1 MARIDKTDSAVG
13 VVRAAL
19 NFAIVPAEYDTLIGA
34 GLNAQGRIVK
44 GAGNTGILGVINP
57 SKART
62 KIGQITD
69 IFVLGDAVD
78 CVGLAAGT
86 TYWADGNTGLLAAG
100 GAGTGVQ
107 PTGTA
112 GSGATATASF
122 AAGAV
127 TTVAVN
133 AGGTGYENGATV
145 TFTGGAGTGAAGTV
159 QVSAAGVVTGVT
171 VTAGGTGYTSAPAV
185 AIVAGPARGAS
196 AGSVR
201 VGFTVEAD
209 RLVIRK

>member
-13 VVRAAL
+13 VVRAPL
-19 NFAIVPAEYDTLIGA
+19 NFAIVPGEYDTLIGV

-86 TYWADGNTGLLAAG
+86 VYYADGVTGALAAG
-100 GAGTGVQ
+100 A
-107 PTGTA
+107 
-112 GSGATATASF
+112 
-122 AAGAV
+122 
-127 TTVAVN
+127 
-133 AGGTGYENGATV
+133 
-145 TFTGGAGTGAAGTV
+145 AGTGAAPG
-159 QVSAAGVVTGVT
+159 SGAGS
-171 VTAGGTGYTSAPAV
+171 TAGSTR
-185 AIVAGPARGAS
+185 I
-196 AGSVR
+196 
-201 VGFTVEAD
+201 GFTVEAD

>member
-19 NFAIVPAEYDTLIGA
+19 NFAVAEAEYDTLIGV

-62 KIGQITD
+62 KVGQITD

-78 CVGLAAGT
+78 CVGLSAGT
-86 TYWADGNTGLLAAG
+86 VYWADGVTGALAA
-100 GAGTGVQ
+100 
-107 PTGTA
+107 
-112 GSGATATASF
+112 
-122 AAGAV
+122 
-127 TTVAVN
+127 
-133 AGGTGYENGATV
+133 
-145 TFTGGAGTGAAGTV
+145 GAAGTGD
-159 QVSAAGVVTGVT
+159 QPGAGAGSA
-171 VTAGGTGYTSAPAV
+171 
-185 AIVAGPARGAS
+185 

-201 VGFTVEAD
+201 IGFTVEAD

>member
-13 VVRAAL
+13 VVRAPL
-19 NFAIVPAEYDTLIGA
+19 NFAIVPGDYDTLIGV
-34 GLNAQGRIVK
+34 GLNAQGRIVR

-86 TYWADGNTGLLAAG
+86 VYYADGVTGALAAG
-100 GAGTGVQ
+100 A
-107 PTGTA
+107 
-112 GSGATATASF
+112 
-122 AAGAV
+122 
-127 TTVAVN
+127 
-133 AGGTGYENGATV
+133 
-145 TFTGGAGTGAAGTV
+145 AGTGAAPG
-159 QVSAAGVVTGVT
+159 SGAGS
-171 VTAGGTGYTSAPAV
+171 TAGSTR
-185 AIVAGPARGAS
+185 I
-196 AGSVR
+196 
-201 VGFTVEAD
+201 GFTVEAD

>member
-13 VVRAAL
+13 VVRAPL
-19 NFAIVPAEYDTLIGA
+19 NFAIVSGEYDTLIGV

-86 TYWADGNTGLLAAG
+86 TYWADGVTGALAAG
-100 GAGTGVQ
+100 A
-107 PTGTA
+107 
-112 GSGATATASF
+112 
-122 AAGAV
+122 
-127 TTVAVN
+127 
-133 AGGTGYENGATV
+133 
-145 TFTGGAGTGAAGTV
+145 AGTGAQPGAG
-159 QVSAAGVVTGVT
+159 SG
-171 VTAGGTGYTSAPAV
+171 S
-185 AIVAGPARGAS
+185 S
-196 AGSVR
+196 AGSVKI
-201 VGFTVEAD
+201 GFTVEAD

>member
-1 MARIDKTDSAVG
+1 MARIDKTNSAVG

-19 NFAIVPAEYDTLIGA
+19 NFNIVPSEYDTLIGV

-78 CVGLAAGT
+78 CVGLTAGTSYWLDGTTGALAAAG
-86 TYWADGNTGLLAAG
+86 ALGAQP
-100 GAGTGVQ
+100 GAGAGS
-107 PTGTA
+107 TA
-112 GSGATATASF
+112 GS
-122 AAGAV
+122 V
-127 TTVAVN
+127 K
-133 AGGTGYENGATV
+133 
-145 TFTGGAGTGAAGTV
+145 
-159 QVSAAGVVTGVT
+159 
-171 VTAGGTGYTSAPAV
+171 
-185 AIVAGPARGAS
+185 I
-196 AGSVR
+196 
-201 VGFTVEAD
+201 GFTVEAD